1 MAGPIKLAE
10 LPRRNAT
17 QVKNQWGSVV
27 RQVQEQGRVAIT
39 SHSNVEMVMVD
50 ANVYEQMVD
59 ALDAARRHDDATLA
73 ELAARF
79 DARLG
84 VLQAPAAE
92 GKVDKLFKARG
103 KLRGRRP
110 KAGASY

>member
-1 MAGPIKLAE
+1 MADPVKLAE

-27 RQVQEQGRVAIT
+27 REVQAQGTIAIT
-39 SHSNVEMVMVD
+39 SHSNVEVVMVD
-50 ANVYEQMVD
+50 AKLYERMVE
-59 ALDAARRHDDATLA
+59 ALDAGRRQDDAAL
-73 ELAARF
+73 EQLAARF

-84 VLQAPAAE
+84 ALREPAAA

-103 KLRGRRP
+103 KLRKRP
-110 KAGASY
+110 KAGSAY